1 MRPTLV
7 LDILLLA
14 PLGLALFATAQLL
27 APVRRAF
34 ARRAPELPLLPG
46 ETVIA
51 TLRPDSRVLIVP
63 GLALLLPLSTSDPA
77 SALGLAF
84 GPFVITGLCWLV
96 MESRQHWVL
105 TDRRII
111 TADGASQPLTG
122 IARIA
127 RAPGFLALDGA
138 GTRRLCLYGV
148 VDSAAAARLIRAA
161 ILPLRQ

>member
-77 SALGLAF
+77 SALGLAAH
-84 GPFVITGLCWLV
+84 
-96 MESRQHWVL
+96 E
-105 TDRRII
+105 
-111 TADGASQPLTG
+111 
-122 IARIA
+122 RIA
-127 RAPGFLALDGA
+127 GLIHIGTESASAPERPRPDLDA
-138 GTRRLCLYGV
+138 KTTWI
-148 VDSAAAARLIRAA
+148 SA
-161 ILPLRQ
+161 